1 MSTAPITASR
11 DVRAMVVP
19 AGNRPPCASAVAAVL
34 AFAWRSMLK
43 VRHVPEQLTDALMI
57 PVIFT
62 VMFTYLFGGA
72 VSGSTGAYLEYL
84 LPGTLVMSVVM
95 LTVYTGVGLNTDIE
109 KGVFDRFRSL
119 PIWRPAP
126 LAGALL
132 GDMTRYLLA
141 AGLVIG
147 LGLAMGD
154 RPAGGVVGVVAALG
168 LVLLFAFSLSWV
180 WLAFGLVARSPQTV
194 FTTGF
199 MLLVPLTFASN
210 IYVDPETTPGWLHA
224 FIDVNPISV
233 LVTAT
238 RGLMAG
244 SASASDVTLALAV
257 SAALVVVFAPLV
269 TFLYGRKQ

>member
-1 MSTAPITASR
+1 MNTAPTMVSG
-11 DVRAMVVP
+11 DVNVV
-19 AGNRPPCASAVAAVL
+19 ATSTRPPRASAAAAVL
-34 AFAWRSMLK
+34 TFAWRAMLK
-43 VRHVPEQLTDALMI
+43 VRHVPEQLTDTLMI

-72 VSGSTGAYLEYL
+72 MLGSTSVYLEYL

-132 GDMTRYLLA
+132 GDTTRYLLA
-141 AGLVIG
+141 SILVIG
-147 LGLAMGD
+147 LGLVMGY
-154 RPAGGVVGVVAALG
+154 RPDGGATGVLAALA

-180 WLAFGLVARSPQTV
+180 WLALGLVARSPQTV

-199 MLLVPLTFASN
+199 MILVPLTFASN
-210 IYVDPETTPGWLHA
+210 AYVDPATTPGWLHA
-224 FIDVNPISV
+224 FIDVNPISL
-233 LVTAT
+233 LVTAV
-238 RGLMAG
+238 RGLMSG
-244 SASASDVTLALAV
+244 SASAGDIGLVLAV
-257 SAALVVVFAPLV
+257 SAAHVAVFAPLV
-269 TFLYGRKQ
+269 TYLYGRKQ

>member
-1 MSTAPITASR
+1 MSAAPITVSR
-11 DVRAMVVP
+11 DARAVVVP
-19 AGNRPPCASAVAAVL
+19 ASNRPPRASGVAAVL

-57 PVIFT
+57 PIIFT

-72 VSGSTGAYLEYL
+72 MSGSTGAYLEYL

-132 GDMTRYLLA
+132 GDVSRYLLA

-147 LGLAMGD
+147 LGLGMGD
-154 RPAGGVVGVVAALG
+154 RPAGGIVGVLAALG

-224 FIDVNPISV
+224 FIDVNPISL

-238 RGLMAG
+238 RGLMDG
-244 SASASDVTLALAV
+244 SASASDVALVLAV

-269 TFLYGRKQ
+269 MFLYGRKQ